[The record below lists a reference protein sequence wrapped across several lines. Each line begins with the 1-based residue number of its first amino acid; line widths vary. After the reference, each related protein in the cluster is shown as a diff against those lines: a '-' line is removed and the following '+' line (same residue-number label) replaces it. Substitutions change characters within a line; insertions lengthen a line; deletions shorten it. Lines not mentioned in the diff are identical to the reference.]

1 MKKIVFIV
9 EKTKT
14 GYSAYAK
21 DDKYPF
27 GTTGTT
33 MKELKDNMINAANT
47 WFEHQGLALVNPGD
61 IAVKIDLPQF
71 FEYYKAIDVTGLS
84 EQLGMNRSLLAQYK
98 SGTKQPSEKQTEK
111 ILSGIKALGRELS
124 SLEFA

>member
-21 DDKYPF
+21 DDKYPIA
-27 GTTGTT
+27 TTGRT
-33 MKELKDNMINAANT
+33 MDELKKNMSDATNT
-47 WFEHQGLALVNPGD
+47 WLEHLGKPAIDPGS
-61 IAVKIDLPQF
+61 IVVKIDLPQF
-71 FEYYKAIDVTGLS
+71 FDYYKEINASALAQRIPMD
-84 EQLGMNRSLLAQYK
+84 RSLLAQYK
-98 SGTKQPSEKQTEK
+98 SGSKQPSERQTEK

-124 SLEFA
+124 ALEFA